1 MVYGNV
7 IKIYISEKCVMQKE
21 YRLSSRD
28 ILAKIWRRKLKIH
41 FSYFSSLFLAHT
53 ALFFIS
59 CVFGFN
65 TIKAVNI
72 FFWFFNS
79 IALNWQCIQS
89 VLLVTR
95 CTNFC
100 TIVFGIFFEFIA
112 LIQMGSWSSLV
123 PFKWM
128 HLREFFGSHSLMVSI
143 IRGSGRGLETLQI
156 KLFLTWQGR
165 GVGW

>member
-7 IKIYISEKCVMQKE
+7 IKIYISEKCVMHKE

-100 TIVFGIFFEFIA
+100 TIVFGIFFSNLSRSSKWA
-112 LIQMGSWSSLV
+112 LDHHW
-123 PFKWM
+123 F
-128 HLREFFGSHSLMVSI
+128 HLSECI
-143 IRGSGRGLETLQI
+143 YEN
-156 KLFLTWQGR
+156 FL
-165 GVGW
+165 GVTHLWCLL